1 MAQGDL
7 AVPAKDESGISDCLR
22 KISAKFNNCFDNV
35 IVEKKSKLEY
45 NIIPNIQL

>member
-1 MAQGDL
+1 MNRVYLTAC
-7 AVPAKDESGISDCLR
+7 EEMSI
-22 KISAKFNNCFDNV
+22 KFNNCFDNV